1 MGSLCWLLDR
11 LFSNKISRWY
21 FNPEGH
27 ALWHVLMGFN
37 AYFANTFLMFCRAQQ
52 LGWNPKVATLHGTFP
67 VCENS
72 KTKNPV
78 TGAAKQMASFPLHFV
93 WWQMYGFGR
102 IYIFIFHMHPWM
114 NVTYNKMQHESLRL
128 KPTVRGSNMP
138 KRHGGAQWAAAAYV
152 TVANLIGSVQR
163 L

>member
-1 MGSLCWLLDR
+1 MACLDGVQ
-11 LFSNKISRWY
+11 FIFCKH
-21 FNPEGH
+21 FPD
-27 ALWHVLMGFN
+27 VLSCSAVG
-37 AYFANTFLMFCRAQQ
+37 LESKSC
-52 LGWNPKVATLHGTFP
+52 PLHGTFP

-93 WWQMYGFGR
+93 WGQIYGFGSC
-102 IYIFIFHMHPWM
+102 IISAFSLK
-114 NVTYNKMQHESLRL
+114 KMCVEGTPLFSCMAKHESLRL

-138 KRHGGAQWAAAAYV
+138 KRHGGRQWTAAAYV

>member
-1 MGSLCWLLDR
+1 MACLDGVQ
-11 LFSNKISRWY
+11 FIFCKH
-21 FNPEGH
+21 FPD
-27 ALWHVLMGFN
+27 VLSCSAVG
-37 AYFANTFLMFCRAQQ
+37 LESKSC
-52 LGWNPKVATLHGTFP
+52 PLHGTFP

-93 WWQMYGFGR
+93 WWQMYGFGSMKV
-102 IYIFIFHMHPWM
+102 YA
-114 NVTYNKMQHESLRL
+114 L

-138 KRHGGAQWAAAAYV
+138 KMHRGTQWAAAAYV